1 MLSIRA
7 TRSAATVLA
16 VVLASCGT
24 GTEPTSED
32 VYLEE
37 ARSELSDVFG
47 EEVPEYTDEELLSY
61 GERACGNLAD
71 LEDGDDLRRSIEA
84 ASVGSSESETLQIA
98 QATVIVTT
106 AARHLCPEQGERLDL
121 FEEDA
126 SA

>member
-1 MLSIRA
+1 MPAIR
-7 TRSAATVLA
+7 TRRSVAAVLA
-16 VVLASCGT
+16 VALASCGT
-24 GTEPTSED
+24 GTEPTSEE

-37 ARSELSDVFG
+37 TRSELSDVFG
-47 EEVPEYTDEELLSY
+47 DEVPEYTDEELLSY

-84 ASVGSSESETLQIA
+84 ASVGASDTETLQVA

-121 FEEDA
+121 FEEGA